1 MRIQTTFDPDFEELY
16 NRYNIND
23 KGKALLDIEGVSRD
37 ALDIGVMS
45 KKYFTNKVS
54 DISLDANSNSND
66 EISHNNYSA
75 EIVKG
80 LSKLNSYYLL
90 HTYAKGRFGLERSNE
105 LLKSI
110 FNSSVYF
117 HDAASTQIPYCMA
130 YSTSFIMNEGRKY
143 GQLQS
148 LPPKRASSFMA
159 QVIETTMDLSQN
171 FAGAI
176 AVSDLI
182 VNLCYYT
189 KKENLDNYQII
200 NLLQGFTH
208 VMSNKFRVGGQ
219 SPFTNLS
226 IFDRP
231 NLEKLFEHYTY
242 PDGSSIDYEYVISVQ
257 KAFAEWFANGDPA
270 SGLPYRF
277 PIVTCLSGNTD
288 ILICK
293 DKIIIK
299 DSLKNIFGQLNNGWT
314 DIDNLKTFNEH
325 GNLININ
332 RIYKQYIEEPLYNI
346 KFDNGIDIQV
356 TSNHKFLTL
365 DGLKTADKLCDS
377 DYISYCNNKFSKH
390 DNYIT
395 ELFIPDFI
403 NNPYIVGA
411 WISNKGKLHEKYNMT
426 RGAFEQLQ
434 RRKVFPYKILKDN
447 NICILNTKTKDI
459 NDKTK
464 CSIPTHIKVDE
475 EFGYLL
481 GLYIA
486 EGHTSTENVGFSFN
500 ITENEYIDFV
510 YDYLN
515 KTLQLKTIKTVHKE
529 CNSTQVITYS
539 STLGK
544 LFTKFCGK
552 GACNKFINNII
563 YNFHPNVIK
572 MIIKGWIDGDGHINY
587 SEVGNPRIIV
597 TTCSKQLAED
607 MQTLMKVIGIN
618 SFIRKHDN
626 SRGFGEKNNI
636 IYEVKISSDSNSLLD
651 TDNKTFIRGGIFYHT
666 NWIGIKS
673 INLFDYKGFVYDL
686 SVDSEHHLYTLP
698 SGIITHNCNIAC
710 REDKSIIDTEFLEWF
725 SKVNCKNGTFNIYV
739 NSGNKIASCCRLVND
754 KARMEARGDSF
765 GNGGLNL
772 GSHRVVT
779 VNLPRVA
786 LKANKSMDRFFTDL
800 TKQLEICRDL
810 LIVHREEIL
819 QRRIDQVFLQFFN
832 PMHWF
837 TLKRLFST
845 IGIIGIHE
853 ACYFMGLDIR
863 TEEGTTF
870 ATNVLKF
877 IENFAIQSSIDTG
890 NSFNVEEIPGE
901 SVASKLVEK
910 DKVLFGPEK
919 IPFELYSNQY
929 IPLIL
934 NASLPERIEL
944 TGKFQDILSGGGI
957 LHLNIQDRITDPTVM
972 KHLIEYSVS
981 KGVSHL
987 AVNYGFGEC
996 EQGHVTVCGNADKC
1010 SVCGGKVISHMTR
1023 IVGYFTKTDSW
1034 GPQRREYEF
1043 PRRVFS

>member
-1 MRIQTTFDPDFEELY
+1 MRIQTTFDNDFEDLY
-16 NRYNIND
+16 NSYNIND
-23 KGKALLDIEGVSRD
+23 KGKALLDIEGISRD

-90 HTYAKGRFGLERSNE
+90 HCYAKGRFGLDRANE
-105 LLKSI
+105 LLKAI

-231 NLEKLFEHYTY
+231 NLEKLFEDYTY

-270 SGLPYRF
+270 SGMPYRF
-277 PIVTCLSGNTD
+277 PIVT
-288 ILICK
+288 
-293 DKIIIK
+293 
-299 DSLKNIFGQLNNGWT
+299 
-314 DIDNLKTFNEH
+314 
-325 GNLININ
+325 
-332 RIYKQYIEEPLYNI
+332 
-346 KFDNGIDIQV
+346 
-356 TSNHKFLTL
+356 
-365 DGLKTADKLCDS
+365 
-377 DYISYCNNKFSKH
+377 
-390 DNYIT
+390 
-395 ELFIPDFI
+395 
-403 NNPYIVGA
+403 
-411 WISNKGKLHEKYNMT
+411 
-426 RGAFEQLQ
+426 
-434 RRKVFPYKILKDN
+434 
-447 NICILNTKTKDI
+447 
-459 NDKTK
+459 
-464 CSIPTHIKVDE
+464 
-475 EFGYLL
+475 
-481 GLYIA
+481 
-486 EGHTSTENVGFSFN
+486 
-500 ITENEYIDFV
+500 
-510 YDYLN
+510 
-515 KTLQLKTIKTVHKE
+515 
-529 CNSTQVITYS
+529 
-539 STLGK
+539 
-544 LFTKFCGK
+544 
-552 GACNKFINNII
+552 
-563 YNFHPNVIK
+563 
-572 MIIKGWIDGDGHINY
+572 
-587 SEVGNPRIIV
+587 
-597 TTCSKQLAED
+597 
-607 MQTLMKVIGIN
+607 
-618 SFIRKHDN
+618 
-626 SRGFGEKNNI
+626 
-636 IYEVKISSDSNSLLD
+636 
-651 TDNKTFIRGGIFYHT
+651 
-666 NWIGIKS
+666 
-673 INLFDYKGFVYDL
+673 
-686 SVDSEHHLYTLP
+686 
-698 SGIITHNCNIAC
+698 CNIAC

-772 GSHRVVT
+772 GSHRVIT

-786 LKANKSMDRFFTDL
+786 LKANKSMDRFFADL

-819 QRRIDQVFLQFFN
+819 QRRIDQGFLQFFN

-877 IENFAIQSSIDTG
+877 IEDFAIQSSIDTG

-910 DKVLFGPEK
+910 DKVLFGLEK

-934 NASLPERIEL
+934 DASLPERIEL

-957 LHLNIQDRITDPTVM
+957 LHLNIQDRITDPSVM
-972 KHLIEYSVS
+972 KHLIEYAVS
-981 KGVSHL
+981 KGVSHM

-996 EQGHVTVCGNADKC
+996 EQGHVTVCGNSDTC
-1010 SVCGGKVISHMTR
+1010 SICNGKILSHMTR
-1023 IVGYFTKTDSW
+1023 IVGYFTKTESW
-1034 GPQRREYEF
+1034 SKSRREYEF